1 MELVL
6 LGIPLGLVLLYYGAN
21 WLVDNAKRVAF
32 ILGVSPFVIGL
43 TIVAFGSS
51 APEAA
56 LAVMSG
62 KSSDIVLGNVIG
74 SNIANI
80 GLVIGLSA
88 LIFPLV
94 TRFETVRFEVWAMLV
109 STILITFIAL
119 GGVFSFWHGL
129 FLLGLIFLFVY
140 LVYRSAQRDPLKEIV
155 DMESEE
161 EIPPPQ
167 RLWYHIGMTIFGLAV
182 LIIGADVF
190 IDGAVV
196 LANILN
202 VSELVIGLIV
212 VAIGTSL
219 PELSICVVAA
229 YKKET
234 EIILSN
240 IIGSNIFNALFVLG
254 LGAVVSPLFVSSSM
268 FNLDFPMML
277 FMALALVVI
286 IRLRGSVSRIV
297 GGLLL
302 LIYLAYVAVLFMPS
316 LLVL

>member
-1 MELVL
+1 MDLVL
-6 LGIPLGLVLLYYGAN
+6 LGIPLGLLLLYFGAN

-56 LAVMSG
+56 LALMSG

-88 LIFPLV
+88 LIFPLF
-94 TRFETVRFEVWAMLV
+94 TCFDTVRSEVWAMLLA
-109 STILITFIAL
+109 TLLITFIAL
-119 GGVFSFWHGL
+119 GGVFSIWHGI
-129 FLLGLIFLFVY
+129 LLLVLILLFVY
-140 LVYRSAQRDPLKEIV
+140 LVYRSAQRETCKETV
-155 DMESEE
+155 DLGLEETPPSER
-161 EIPPPQ
+161 I
-167 RLWYHIGMTIFGLAV
+167 WYHIGMTVLGLAL
-182 LIIGADVF
+182 LIIGANVF
-190 IDGAVV
+190 VDGAVV

-229 YKKET
+229 FKKET
-234 EIILSN
+234 EIVLSN

-254 LGAVVSPLFVSSSM
+254 LGALVSPLVVSSSM
-268 FNLDFPMML
+268 FNLDFSIML
-277 FMALALVVI
+277 FLSMLLVLA
-286 IRLRGSVSRIV
+286 IRLKGGVSRIL
-297 GGLLL
+297 GAILL
-302 LIYLAYVAVLFMPS
+302 LIYVIYVVLSFFPS
-316 LLVL
+316 LMVL

>member
-6 LGIPLGLVLLYYGAN
+6 LGIPLGLMLLYFGAN
-21 WLVDNAKRVAF
+21 WLVDNAKRVAL
-32 ILGVSPFVIGL
+32 ILGVSPFIIGL

-94 TRFETVRFEVWAMLV
+94 MRFETVRFEIWALLI
-109 STILITFIAL
+109 STLLITVIAL
-119 GGVFSFWHGL
+119 GGVFSLGHG
-129 FLLGLIFLFVY
+129 FLLISLILLFVY
-140 LVYRSAQRDPLKEIV
+140 AVYRSAKKNPPLEKV
-155 DMESEE
+155 VPESEE
-161 EIPPPQ
+161 DVLPE
-167 RLWYHIGMTIFGLAV
+167 RLWYHIGMTLFGLAV
-182 LIIGADVF
+182 LIVGADVF
-190 IDGAVV
+190 VDGAIV
-196 LANILN
+196 LANVLN

-234 EIILSN
+234 EIVLSN

-254 LGAVVSPLFVSSSM
+254 LGAIVSPLVVSSSM
-268 FNLDFPMML
+268 FHLDFPMMIFL
-277 FMALALVVI
+277 SLMLILV
-286 IRLRGSVSRIV
+286 IRLKGGVSRIV
-297 GGLLL
+297 GAIFLLT
-302 LIYLAYVAVLFMPS
+302 YLAYVAVLFLPS
-316 LLVL
+316 FIVL